1 MPLLAAA
8 PTIRTAAIIAAI
20 ALAALLVPVWAA
32 VAAVIALLA
41 VAGADAWSVREPPV
55 VERVLAPVL
64 SRGVATPIE
73 VTAIA
78 QDRRRVLLRQPAVP
92 ALELDHETGT
102 EHFAGSLVPRRR
114 GRHALP
120 GVASASIGPLGL
132 ARINHPSG
140 DALAVAVYPDLV
152 TAQALIARLRRELAG
167 HPGKF
172 ARGQLGLGTD
182 FESIRDYTP
191 DDDIRQLNWRATARM
206 GRPMSNQYRVE
217 RDRDVVCLLDTGRLM
232 AAPIGSRTMLD
243 ASLDA
248 VTMLA
253 LAADELGDRCGAIA
267 FDETIRRV
275 VAPAHLSGRRVIES
289 LFDLE
294 PTPVDSDFERA
305 FQRVGR
311 SRRALVAV
319 FTDLVDEA
327 AARSLTEAIPMLA
340 RRHVV
345 LVVSAADPALEQAVL
360 ASPTTVL
367 EAASGLVALD
377 VLEARA
383 GAAAT
388 LARAGA
394 RVIEAPAGE
403 LADRCLRAYLEAKA
417 RARV

>member
-1 MPLLAAA
+1 MPLRAAA
-8 PTIRTAAIIAAI
+8 PTIRTAAIMAAI
-20 ALAALLVPVWAA
+20 ALATLVVPVWLA
-32 VAAVIALLA
+32 VAAVVA
-41 VAGADAWSVREPPV
+41 VVAAAGADAWAVREPPS

-64 SRGVATPIE
+64 SRGIATSIE
-73 VTAIA
+73 VRAA
-78 QDRRRVLLRQPAVP
+78 ARDRRRVLLRQPAVP
-92 ALELDHETGT
+92 ALELDHETGV
-102 EHFAGSLVPRRR
+102 EELAGSLLPRRR
-114 GRHALP
+114 GRHSLP

-132 ARINHPSG
+132 VRVSHPSG
-140 DALAVAVYPDLV
+140 EALGVRVYPDLV
-152 TAQALIARLRRELAG
+152 TAHALIARLRRELAG

-172 ARGQLGLGTD
+172 ARGPLGLGTE
-182 FESIRDYTP
+182 FESIREYTP

-217 RDRDVVCLLDTGRLM
+217 RDRDLVCLLDTGRLM
-232 AAPIGSRTMLD
+232 SAPIGERTMLD

-275 VAPAHLSGRRVIES
+275 VVPAHLSGRQVIES

-294 PTPVDSDFERA
+294 PAPVDSDFERA

-345 LVVSAADPALEQAVL
+345 LVVSAADPELERAALRTP
-360 ASPTTVL
+360 STTFG
-367 EAASGLVALD
+367 AAEGLVALD

-383 GAAAT
+383 AAAAT
-388 LARAGA
+388 LTGAGA
-394 RVIEAPAGE
+394 LVIEAGAGE

-417 RARV
+417 RARL